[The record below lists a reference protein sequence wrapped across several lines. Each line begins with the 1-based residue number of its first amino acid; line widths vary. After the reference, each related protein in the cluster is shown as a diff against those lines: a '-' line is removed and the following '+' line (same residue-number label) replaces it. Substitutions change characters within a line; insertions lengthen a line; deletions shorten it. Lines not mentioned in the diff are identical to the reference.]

1 MSGSISE
8 DLAVFVAKSEETISS
23 LDAALAEL
31 PAARAAVGKL
41 KSDAL
46 AAAGKFNQISARV
59 LAAVRPDGVTA
70 PVLIRIVDEARQ
82 ARDSVE
88 GDLSLATQILA
99 NLEWKVSCLVA
110 DRDQLDRVIDPPRPG
125 RVEIVR
131 RQVPGPEFVEQ
142 IEFRNGRPGEAA

>member
-1 MSGSISE
+1 MSVLTD
-8 DLAVFVAKSEETISS
+8 DLAVFVAKRDETV
-23 LDAALAEL
+23 AALDLATSEL
-31 PAARAAVGKL
+31 PAARAAVEKL

-46 AAAGKFNQISARV
+46 AAARKFNQISARV

-82 ARDSVE
+82 ARDAIE

-110 DRDQLDRVIDPPRPG
+110 DRDQLARVIDPPRPG

-131 RQVPGPEFVEQ
+131 RQVPGPAFVEQ